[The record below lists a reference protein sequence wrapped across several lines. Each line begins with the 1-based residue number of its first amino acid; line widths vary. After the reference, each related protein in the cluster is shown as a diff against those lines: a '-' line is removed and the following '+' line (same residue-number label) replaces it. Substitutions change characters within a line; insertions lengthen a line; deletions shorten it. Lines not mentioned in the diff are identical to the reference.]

1 MKKTFKKL
9 GTAILVILGMVLA
22 LVTASAASAVWG
34 G

>member
-1 MKKTFKKL
+1 L